1 MADPNL
7 SRTLDE
13 LSSYCFGCGTDN
25 PEGLHLTFTLSGP
38 DEPLKA
44 TSDLFSLTKLH
55 QGPPG
60 YVHGGIIATLLDE
73 VMSKLNR
80 PLGVIAMTRTLS
92 VDYRRPVP
100 LHTPL
105 RLVATPIRIEGRK
118 HFHSGQVQLEDGTL
132 LASGEALWIAIDKS
146 KFITPDKGE

>member
-1 MADPNL
+1 MAEHEFQK
-7 SRTLDE
+7 TLDE
-13 LSSYCFGCGTDN
+13 LSSYCFGCGPDN
-25 PEGLHLTFTLSGP
+25 PQGLHLTFTLSAPG
-38 DEPLKA
+38 EPLQA
-44 TSDLFSLTKLH
+44 TSHLFSLTQLH

-92 VDYRRPVP
+92 VDYRRPAP

-105 RLVATPIRIEGRK
+105 RLVATPIRSEGRK
-118 HFHSGQVQLEDGTL
+118 LFHAAELQLEDGTL
-132 LASGEALWIAIDKS
+132 LASSEALWIAIDPAAFVS
-146 KFITPDKGE
+146 NQ